1 MLGWWPYDYINCS
14 FNANAMPKA
23 IITARIAEG
32 CASKI
37 FGKPSAKT
45 GKVAITGDLVSP
57 RFKTLFAGFLAIY
70 WPYFW
75 PFLLYTA
82 GGFLVKM
89 AEILYI

>member
-1 MLGWWPYDYINCS
+1 MQGQTPGEKDEECVVTGR
-14 FNANAMPKA
+14 AT